1 MKSEPEAQIR
11 AAVAED
17 LPAVQALLREAELPL
32 EGVADQFGDGY
43 AVAEVKG
50 KIVAAAGVEVY
61 GGHGLLRSVV
71 VSPEWRG
78 HGLGEQVT
86 RDRLRWARNQGLSS
100 VVLLT
105 TTAGGYFPRLGFV
118 PTARDNV
125 PAELRASKEFA
136 SVCPTSAAVLTLALE
151 DGCATH

>member
-1 MKSEPEAQIR
+1 M
-11 AAVAED
+11 
-17 LPAVQALLREAELPL
+17 REAELPL
-32 EGVADQFGDGY
+32 DGVAD
-43 AVAEVKG
+43 
-50 KIVAAAGVEVY
+50 
-61 GGHGLLRSVV
+61 
-71 VSPEWRG
+71 
-78 HGLGEQVT
+78 QVT

-125 PAELRASKEFA
+125 PAELRTLSEFA
-136 SVCPTSAAVLTLALE
+136 SVCPASAAVLTLALE